1 MTAPDDTHC
10 LGPAVLG
17 ACLGVLLGELTA
29 CLLPVLG
36 PSLVIV
42 LASAGQ
48 GALVAAAAAALVRR
62 VDGGD
67 VLGAVLPGLLAGVGL
82 MSLALLAAGV
92 A

>member
-1 MTAPDDTHC
+1 MTAPDDTHG
-10 LGPAVLG
+10 LGPVVLG
-17 ACLGVLLGELTA
+17 ACLGVLLGELTV

-48 GALVAAAAAALVRR
+48 GALVAATAAALVRR
-62 VDGGD
+62 VDGGE
-67 VLGAVLPGLLAGVGL
+67 VLGSVLPGLLAGVGL